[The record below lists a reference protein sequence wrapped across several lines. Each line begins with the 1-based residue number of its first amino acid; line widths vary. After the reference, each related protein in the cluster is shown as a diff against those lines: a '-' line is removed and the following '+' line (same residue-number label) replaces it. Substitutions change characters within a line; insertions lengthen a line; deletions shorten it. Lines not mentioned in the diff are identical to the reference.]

1 MTKQTDIRN
10 STEGLSKIFILTN
23 DLEQI
28 KFEDEEISKI
38 FQEFLLMLEVLML
51 RTTVALA
58 FVKGDINSDNKE

>member
-23 DLEQI
+23 DLESI

-38 FQEFLLMLEVLML
+38 LFMLDVLML

>member
-10 STEGLSKIFILTN
+10 STEGLSKIFIWTN

-38 FQEFLLMLEVLML
+38 FKEFLFMLDVLML

-58 FVKGDINSDNKE
+58 FVKGD

>member
-10 STEGLSKIFILTN
+10 STEGLSKILILTN

-38 FQEFLLMLEVLML
+38 FEEFLFMLNILML

>member
-38 FQEFLLMLEVLML
+38 FKEFLFMLDVLML

-58 FVKGDINSDNKE
+58 FVKGD

>member
-10 STEGLSKIFILTN
+10 STEGLSKILILTN

-38 FQEFLLMLEVLML
+38 FQEFLFMLNVLML

>member
-38 FQEFLLMLEVLML
+38 FQEFLFMLDVLML

>member
-38 FQEFLLMLEVLML
+38 FQEFLFMLDVLML

-58 FVKGDINSDNKE
+58 FVKGD

>member
-1 MTKQTDIRN
+1 MTKQIDIRN
-10 STEGLSKIFILTN
+10 STDGLSKILILTN

-38 FQEFLLMLEVLML
+38 FQEFLFMLDILML

>member
-10 STEGLSKIFILTN
+10 STEGLSKILILTN

-38 FQEFLLMLEVLML
+38 FQEFLFMLDVLML

>member
-1 MTKQTDIRN
+1 MTKKDDIKN

-23 DLEQI
+23 DLESI

-38 FQEFLLMLEVLML
+38 FQEFLFMLDILML

>member
-10 STEGLSKIFILTN
+10 STEGLSKIIILTN

-38 FQEFLLMLEVLML
+38 FQEFLFMRDVLML

>member
-10 STEGLSKIFILTN
+10 STEGLSKILILTN

-38 FQEFLLMLEVLML
+38 FQEFLFMLDVLML

-58 FVKGDINSDNKE
+58 FVKGE

>member
-1 MTKQTDIRN
+1 MTKKDDIKN
-10 STEGLSKIFILTN
+10 STEWLSKIFILTN
-23 DLEQI
+23 DLESI

-38 FQEFLLMLEVLML
+38 FKEFLFMLDILML

>member
-38 FQEFLLMLEVLML
+38 FKEFLFMLDVLML